1 MKIVYGGSFNP
12 PTLAHIQIIERL
24 TTLYPN
30 ASVMIVPVGDDYRK
44 TELAS
49 FHHRYMMIKL
59 ATEHL
64 DNVMIS
70 TIEHERPYQGTLKT
84 LRELES
90 IDPELI
96 FVIGS
101 DNLIHL
107 DQWINYKELL
117 ASYPCIVMNRSGY
130 MTKEE
135 ADLMF
140 QEVPHRFI
148 FLDFDYPMASSVIRQ
163 NIDLYRQHLSEE
175 VYQYIKNHR
184 VYEVKNHV

>member
-12 PTLAHIQIIERL
+12 PTLAHTKIIERL
-24 TTLYPN
+24 ITLYPS
-30 ASVMIVPVGDDYRK
+30 AGMIIVPVGDDYRK
-44 TELAS
+44 KELVS

-59 ATEHL
+59 ATKHIE
-64 DNVMIS
+64 NIMIS
-70 TIEHERPYQGTLKT
+70 TIEDERPYQGTLAT
-84 LRELES
+84 LKELEA
-90 IDPELI
+90 IDQELL

-101 DNLIHL
+101 DNLVHF

-117 ASYPCIVMNRSGY
+117 SSYPCIVMNRSGY

-140 QEVPHRFI
+140 QEIPHKFI
-148 FLDFDYPMASSVIRQ
+148 FLDFDYPIASSQIR
-163 NIDLYRQHLSEE
+163 NNVHLYRQHLSED
-175 VYQYIKNHR
+175 VYQYIKHHH